1 MLGLQLGIMEILYF
15 LKLVLQVFI
24 LLVELQPAL
33 KEPLGEDLSLTAD
46 KLRLESGLSLLLV

>member
-33 KEPLGEDLSLTAD
+33 EEPLGEDLSLTAD